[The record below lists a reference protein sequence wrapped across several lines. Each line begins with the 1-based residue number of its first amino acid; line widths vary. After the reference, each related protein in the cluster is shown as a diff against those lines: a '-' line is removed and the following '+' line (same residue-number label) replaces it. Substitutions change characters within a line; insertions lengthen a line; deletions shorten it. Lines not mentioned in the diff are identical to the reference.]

1 MKIFLSYRRS
11 DDRHLAGRLR
21 DMLARELGD
30 DNVFFDVDSI
40 TAGEDFRVAIREYID
55 DTDVMIALIGSRWD
69 PDRLSVA
76 TDVVRTEITE
86 ALQDGTP
93 VIPVLI
99 EDTPMPGPDELP
111 DDMAGLAYLNALV
124 VRPDPDFHAD
134 ADRVLRAAHD
144 AEARAV
150 ALRQRMAVD
159 REEEARAEEAR
170 RLAAAAAAAAAAGAT
185 AQPRADVSAA
195 PEVPAA
201 PPEERAPAPP
211 GAPPPRLLLWLA
223 AGAVALAGL
232 IVVLVLVSGGGDGG
246 AGTAGQ
252 TTEEVTDETRG
263 SSANVPEATETTV
276 EVSGTSQWTD
286 TGIDVGAR

>member
-1 MKIFLSYRRS
+1 MKVFLSYRRS

-21 DMLARELGD
+21 DVLARELGD

-69 PDRLSVA
+69 PQRLSVA

-111 DDMAGLAYLNALV
+111 EDMARLAYLNALV

-144 AEARAV
+144 AEERAI

-170 RLAAAAAAAAAAGAT
+170 RLAAAAAAAGPRHNLEPMSVPHPRCQPLRPRSGRRLRRGARRLP
-185 AQPRADVSAA
+185 ASCSGWPR
-195 PEVPAA
+195 VPS
-201 PPEERAPAPP
+201 P
-211 GAPPPRLLLWLA
+211 W
-223 AGAVALAGL
+223 
-232 IVVLVLVSGGGDGG
+232 
-246 AGTAGQ
+246 
-252 TTEEVTDETRG
+252 RG
-263 SSANVPEATETTV
+263 SSSCWSWFRAGMTTRKL
-276 EVSGTSQWTD
+276 SHFSRR
-286 TGIDVGAR
+286 DVVVR